1 MEPWVFSI
9 VQACETACIG
19 RTALYEAINAGELIA
34 HKRGK
39 RTLILA
45 EDLQR
50 WIKSLP
56 LLNIKHVQEGG
67 MHAGAAAPKS
77 YIQKSRTTTKLPRA
91 AALLRTKSEQLRC
104 PR

>member
-1 MEPWVFSI
+1 MNKREFVMEPWVFSI
-9 VQACETACIG
+9 VQACEAACIG

-56 LLNIKHVQEGG
+56 PMKIKHPEESGVDADTVVSENCAQRSKTI
-67 MHAGAAAPKS
+67 AKA
-77 YIQKSRTTTKLPRA
+77 RRA
-91 AALLRTKSEQLRC
+91 A
-104 PR
+104 

>member
-1 MEPWVFSI
+1 MNKREFDMEPWVFSI
-9 VQACETACIG
+9 VQACEAACIG
-19 RTALYEAINAGELIA
+19 RTALYEAINAGQLIA

-56 LLNIKHVQEGG
+56 PMKIKRAQEDGV
-67 MHAGAAAPKS
+67 HPNAVASK
-77 YIQKSRTTTKLPRA
+77 INDQKSNATTTLRRA
-91 AALLRTKSEQLRC
+91 A
-104 PR
+104 

>member
-9 VQACETACIG
+9 VQACEAACIG

-45 EDLQR
+45 EDLRR
-50 WIKSLP
+50 WVGSLP
-56 LLNIKHVQEGG
+56 EMKIKHAEESDGRD
-67 MHAGAAAPKS
+67 HD
-77 YIQKSRTTTKLPRA
+77 R
-91 AALLRTKSEQLRC
+91 
-104 PR
+104 

>member
-1 MEPWVFSI
+1 MNKREFDTEPWVFSI
-9 VQACETACIG
+9 VQACEAACIG

-50 WIKSLP
+50 WIKSIP
-56 LLNIKHVQEGG
+56 PMKIKHVQEDGG
-67 MHAGAAAPKS
+67 NADAGASKNS
-77 YIQKSRTTTKLPRA
+77 GQKSKATVMLRRA
-91 AALLRTKSEQLRC
+91 A
-104 PR
+104 